1 MVKNMTLA
9 ALRDGDQLSLGV
21 KTERGILNVRKAAT
35 ALGAKAPVTID
46 EVLAGEGDAAALPEL
61 VKKALAA
68 DNPAL
73 FVEEEKAPFGPCVPH
88 PGKIICVGLNYRK
101 HAAETGN
108 PIPAVPILFSK
119 FNNALAAHGGKVN
132 VSRGPAEK
140 LDYEVEL
147 VIVIG
152 KPARDVAEADA
163 LSHVFGYCVGN
174 DLSARDLQMKT
185 SQWLLGKTC
194 DGFAPIG
201 PYLVT
206 ADLIPDPNNL
216 NVECRVNGEVRQ
228 SSNTN
233 DMIFSCAHLVSYISR
248 HIPLSPGDIV
258 FTGTPQGVILGR
270 PKDKQVWLK
279 PGDRVETA
287 IEKLG
292 TQEITID

>member
-9 ALRDGDQLSLGV
+9 VLRDGNEWSLGV
-21 KTERGILNVRKAAT
+21 KTERGILNARRAA
-35 ALGAKAPVTID
+35 ASLGVKAPATVD
-46 EVLAGEGDAAALPEL
+46 EVLTDTGDVAALPEL
-61 VKKALAA
+61 VQKALAA
-68 DNPAL
+68 KDATL
-73 FVEEEKAPFGPCVPH
+73 FVDEKKAPFGPCVPH
-88 PGKIICVGLNYRK
+88 PGKIVCVGLNYRK

-119 FNNALAAHGGKVN
+119 FNNTLAAHGSKVN
-132 VSRGPAEK
+132 VSHSPTEK

-152 KPARDVAEADA
+152 KPARNVAESEA
-163 LSHVFGYCVGN
+163 LSYVFGYCVGN

-185 SQWLLGKTC
+185 SQWLLGKTY

-206 ADLIPDPNNL
+206 ADQIPDPNSL
-216 NVECRVNGEVRQ
+216 KVECRVNGDVRQ

-248 HIPLSPGDIV
+248 YIPLSPGDII
-258 FTGTPQGVILGR
+258 FTGTPEGVIMGH

-279 PGDRVETA
+279 PGDRVETT
-287 IEKLG
+287 IEKVG
-292 TQEITID
+292 TQEITLD